1 MQRAIAAPC
10 FGEDPASFVELAT
23 AAEECG
29 FDAFF
34 VWDHVQYSDEVAGP
48 PILDPWALL
57 ALIAARTSRIRI
69 GTMVTP
75 VSRRRPW
82 VLARQCITIDRVSN
96 GRLTLGVGLGSPAGG
111 DFARF
116 GDEADARVRAELL
129 DEGLAVWRGLCSG
142 SEFRFAGKHYSIG
155 PTRFRP
161 TPVQHPIP
169 VWVGGVLPARR
180 PLQRAARWNGVVP
193 LVYRDGHL
201 TRPEPDEIEAAAR
214 YVLDRRGSD
223 EPYDVVVWSDLLET
237 ASDEVDGLHAYAA
250 AGATWLLE
258 TALPRDGWQDHLHER
273 IARGPAA
280 SPLR

>member
-23 AAEECG
+23 AAEERG

-82 VLARQCITIDRVSN
+82 VLARQCITVDRVSN
-96 GRLTLGVGLGSPAGG
+96 GRLILGVGLGSPADG

-142 SEFRFAGKHYSIG
+142 SE
-155 PTRFRP
+155 
-161 TPVQHPIP
+161 
-169 VWVGGVLPARR
+169 
-180 PLQRAARWNGVVP
+180 
-193 LVYRDGHL
+193 
-201 TRPEPDEIEAAAR
+201 
-214 YVLDRRGSD
+214 
-223 EPYDVVVWSDLLET
+223 
-237 ASDEVDGLHAYAA
+237 
-250 AGATWLLE
+250 
-258 TALPRDGWQDHLHER
+258 
-273 IARGPAA
+273 
-280 SPLR
+280 